1 MQLQSIMKK
10 RILYLTIIAVT
21 VVTGITVRAKKDW
34 FPDIVNLY
42 LGDILYAFMM
52 YFIVCFISLKFN
64 SRLKFIIALL
74 ICYLI
79 EISQLYKSAWINSL
93 RVTTLGKLVLG
104 SGFLWSDLLAYALGV
119 CVAFAI
125 DKFWL
130 SGEVNSRQI
139 SV

>member
-1 MQLQSIMKK
+1 MKK
-10 RILYLTIIAVT
+10 RILYFAIIAVT
-21 VVTGITVRAKKDW
+21 VATGITVRAKKDW
-34 FPDIVNLY
+34 FPEIVNLY

-52 YFIVCFISLKFN
+52 YFIVCFISPKFKF
-64 SRLKFIIALL
+64 RLKFITALL

-79 EISQLYKSAWINSL
+79 EISQLYQSDWINSL

-104 SGFLWSDLLAYALGV
+104 SGFLWSDLLAYAIGV
-119 CVAFAI
+119 SGAFFI

-130 SGEVNSRQI
+130 AGGVKSSQV